1 MELLR
6 GALCVRRPSF
16 SILES
21 VIETAICLHSAR
33 KWRTQRGGGGRGEDT
48 SSVPPPRRETAG
60 VGREGRRRSV
70 KVVHHHWR
78 HRQLHRKGQ
87 GKRPGRNGTLL
98 TVGSVFALRRMLYGR
113 PETEVCLAS
122 TSGARPSGNG
132 LVARARQE
140 TAKSFQPLR

>member
-1 MELLR
+1 M
-6 GALCVRRPSF
+6 
-16 SILES
+16 
-21 VIETAICLHSAR
+21 
-33 KWRTQRGGGGRGEDT
+33 
-48 SSVPPPRRETAG
+48 
-60 VGREGRRRSV
+60 